1 MEAGLMVLDQRLL
14 DATTEETERGE
25 TCSGSPE
32 GEKGVVGI
40 EYSRRGGK
48 IIQEDYEFIVTR
60 ATVAIA
66 LHLLRTDPTQ
76 QHRSQ
81 SGF

>member
-32 GEKGVVGI
+32 GEKVWWGSSI
-40 EYSRRGGK
+40 PARGGK
-48 IIQEDYEFIVTR
+48 EYKRIIS
-60 ATVAIA
+60 
-66 LHLLRTDPTQ
+66 LL
-76 QHRSQ
+76 
-81 SGF
+81 